1 MQALT
6 TPLARSFALGGLLLA
21 LGVGAAVLKP
31 TSCCDKSTHK
41 LVLHAPVEADAFYLT
56 AWSDGPLHLK
66 FDLDEMPGFEITS
79 EAWYYG
85 CKWRGVETLVPIDTR
100 TYSYDYRET
109 LLGCRA
115 GATPTRKTPRQ
126 GYVTVE

>member
-6 TPLARSFALGGLLLA
+6 TPLTRTFALGGLLLA
-21 LGVGAAVLKP
+21 LGIGATAMK
-31 TSCCDKSTHK
+31 TSCDRSTHK
-41 LVLHAPVEADAFYLT
+41 LVLHAPVESNAFYLT
-56 AWSDGPLHLK
+56 AWSDGPIHLQ
-66 FDLDEMPGFEITS
+66 FDIDHLPGFEITS

-85 CKWRGVETLVPIDTR
+85 CHWRAVETLAPIDSR
-100 TYSYDYRET
+100 TYSYDYSET
-109 LLGCRA
+109 LLGCRE